1 MDFYLTRLPL
11 LGGLILRTPSSDGLD
26 GLPVRRP
33 ERFVGV
39 KFPTLVMVDML
50 LAAVGAL
57 RARLTGRLGLL
68 GWIVNDRHDGCL
80 SG

>member
-11 LGGLILRTPSSDGLD
+11 LGGLILRTPSSDGLG

-33 ERFVGV
+33 ERLVGV
-39 KFPTLVMVDML
+39 KFPTLVMVGML
-50 LAAVGAL
+50 LAAVGAFG
-57 RARLTGRLGLL
+57 ARLTGRLGRL
-68 GWIVNDRHDGCL
+68 GWSVNDGHDGCL

>member
-11 LGGLILRTPSSDGLD
+11 LGGLILRTPSSDGLG

-33 ERFVGV
+33 ESFVGV
-39 KFPTLVMVDML
+39 KFPTLVMVGML
-50 LAAVGAL
+50 LAAVGAFGV
-57 RARLTGRLGLL
+57 RLTRRLGCL
-68 GWIVNDRHDGCL
+68 GWIVDDGRDGCL